1 MNWWQIAAL
10 VVGVMVMLVC
20 VGMAVLMVV
29 AACAIREDEDD
40 D

>member
-1 MNWWQIAAL
+1 MTWWQIALL
-10 VVGVMVMLVC
+10 VVGIMVVLAL

-29 AACAIREDEDD
+29 AACVMEDEDD